1 MPCPICNTRK
11 AKRFCPAKTASICS
25 ICCGT
30 EREVS
35 IDCPSDCSYLTASRR
50 YDFERRRVERSALPF
65 AETSVPS
72 SLVTENQ
79 KLLLHLGYAICLFAR
94 DHSALTDSDV
104 IESTKAL
111 AETHRTLES
120 GLYYEQPPEGPLPR
134 EFYGHLAAALKKFQE
149 ERDSGRQ
156 GAAGTAQT
164 RTGTIHKMLVFLA
177 QLGTLRMNGRP
188 KSRAFLDF
196 LRSQFKNPELERPS
210 SSIVLLD

>member
-11 AKRFCPAKTASICS
+11 AKRFCPAKAGSICS

-30 EREVS
+30 EREVT
-35 IDCPSDCSYLTASRR
+35 IDCPSDCSYLAGSRR
-50 YDFERRRVERSALPF
+50 YDFERRRVEKSELPF
-65 AETSVPS
+65 PETSVPS
-72 SLVTENQ
+72 SLVNENQ

-94 DHSALTDSDV
+94 DHSDLTDSDI

-111 AETHRTLES
+111 AETHRTLET
-120 GLYYEQPPEGPLPR
+120 GLYYEQPPEGPLSK
-134 EFYGHLAAALKKFQE
+134 ELYGHLAAALKKFHE
-149 ERDSGRQ
+149 EESGRH
-156 GAAGTAQT
+156 GTAQS
-164 RTGTIHKMLVFLA
+164 GTHEIYQMLVFLA

-196 LRSQFKNPELERPS
+196 LRSQFKSPELDRPA